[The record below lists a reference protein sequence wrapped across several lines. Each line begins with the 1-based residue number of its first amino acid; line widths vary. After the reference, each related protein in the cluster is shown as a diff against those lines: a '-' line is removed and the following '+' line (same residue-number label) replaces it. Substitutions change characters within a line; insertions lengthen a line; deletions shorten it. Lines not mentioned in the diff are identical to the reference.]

1 MKKLTAIVIGLGS
14 RGCVY
19 SNAMKKLEDKFQ
31 VVGLADPYDA
41 HLNTV
46 KQWHDVP
53 QDKCYNSWE
62 AILDE
67 PKMADFAVI
76 CTQDRMHLGPCLK
89 AIEKGYNIL
98 LEKPV
103 SPFPEECAA
112 IANAAE
118 AKGVKVLVCHVL
130 RYTNFYG
137 RVKQLI
143 LDGTIGDVVSLIQV
157 EAVGNVHQS
166 HSFVRGSWHKKD
178 DSAPMILAKC
188 SHDLDIIQWLIDKP
202 CKKIQSFGSLTHF
215 CPENAPEGAPKRCID
230 GGCPAADTCVY
241 NVKRIY
247 VDDHTP
253 ENWYREVAARKF
265 SIDGNGPTDE
275 EVIDSLKKTNYG
287 LCVYQAG
294 NDVVDHQVVNL
305 EFEGGA
311 TASLTMN
318 AFNKG
323 GRYIRIFGTKG
334 ELYANM
340 GDEEITLYTFAD
352 KQRHQVPVKAAVG
365 GFVAGHGGG
374 HGGGDIGIMNE
385 LYDYFSGEYDGY
397 KAANISTSVK
407 NHLLA
412 FAAEESRLNN
422 TVVDMDKF
430 VESFGMKNEFKK

>member
-1 MKKLTAIVIGLGS
+1 MKKLTAIVVGLGS

-19 SNAMKKLEDKFQ
+19 SNAMKNLADKFQ
-31 VVGLADPYDA
+31 VVALADPLKT

-46 KQWHDVP
+46 KAWHDVP
-53 QDKCYNSWE
+53 EENCFDSWE
-62 AILDE
+62 ELLSK
-67 PKMADFAVI
+67 PRMADFAVI
-76 CTQDRMHLGPCLK
+76 ATQDKMHLGPCLA

-103 SPFPEECAA
+103 APTPEECAA
-112 IANAAE
+112 IANAAA

-143 LDGTIGDVVSLIQV
+143 LDGAVGEIMSLIAV
-157 EAVGNVHQS
+157 EAVSNVHQS
-166 HSFVRGSWHKKD
+166 HSFVRGNWHKKA

-202 CKKIQSFGSLTHF
+202 CKKIQSFGDLTHF
-215 CPENAPEGAPKRCID
+215 RKENAPEGAPKRCID
-230 GGCPAADTCVY
+230 GGCPVEDTCPY
-241 NVKRIY
+241 SAKRIY
-247 VDDHTP
+247 VDDHSDA
-253 ENWYREVAARKF
+253 NWYREVATAKF
-265 SIDGNGPTDE
+265 SIDGAVASDE
-275 EVIDSLKKTNYG
+275 ETVAALKENNYG
-287 LCVYQAG
+287 ICVYQMD
-294 NDVVDHQVVNL
+294 NDVVDHQIVNM

-352 KQRHQVPVKAAVG
+352 KQLRQVSVKAAVG
-365 GFVAGHGGG
+365 GFVAGHGAG
-374 HGGGDIGIMNE
+374 HGGGDIGIMAE
-385 LYDYFSGEYDGY
+385 LYDYFSDEYDGY
-397 KAANISTSVK
+397 KATNISTSVK

-412 FAAEESRLNN
+412 FAAEESRLNS

-430 VESFGMKNEFKK
+430 VESFGMKNVYSK

>member
-19 SNAMKKLEDKFQ
+19 SNAMKNLEDKFQ
-31 VVGLADPYDA
+31 VVGLADPYET

-46 KQWHDVP
+46 KQWHNVP
-53 QDKCYNSWE
+53 QENCYDSWE
-62 AILDE
+62 TILE
-67 PKMADFAVI
+67 QPKMADFAVI
-76 CTQDRMHLGPCLK
+76 CTQDRMHLAPALK

-103 SPFPEECAA
+103 STFPEECAA

-143 LDGTIGDVVSLIQV
+143 LDGTIGEIVSLIQV

-166 HSFVRGSWHKKD
+166 HSFVRGSWHKLS

-241 NVKRIY
+241 NVKRVY

-253 ENWYREVAARKF
+253 ANWYREVAARKF

-275 EVIDSLKKTNYG
+275 EVIESLKNTNYG

-305 EFEGGA
+305 EFAGGA

-340 GDEEITLYTFAD
+340 SDEEITLYTFAD
-352 KQRHQVPVKAAVG
+352 KQYHKVSVKAAEG
-365 GFVAGHGGG
+365 GYVAGHGGG
-374 HGGGDIGIMNE
+374 HGGGDVGIMNE
-385 LYDYFSGEYDGY
+385 LYDYFSDEYTGY
-397 KAANISTSVK
+397 KAADISTSVK

-412 FAAEESRLNN
+412 FAAEESRLNG

-430 VESFGMKNEFKK
+430 VESFGMKNEFTK

>member
-31 VVGLADPYDA
+31 VVGLADPLKA
-41 HLNTV
+41 HLDTV
-46 KQWHDVP
+46 KAWHNVP
-53 QDKCYNSWE
+53 EENCYDSWE
-62 AILDE
+62 DILAQ

-76 CTQDRMHLGPCLK
+76 CTQDKMHMPPALK

-103 SPFPEECAA
+103 APTPEECAA

-118 AKGVKVLVCHVL
+118 KKGVKVLVCHVL

-137 RVKQLI
+137 RVKQLL
-143 LDGTIGDVVSLIQV
+143 LDGAIGDVMSLIAV

-166 HSFVRGSWHKKD
+166 HSFVRGNWHKTS

-188 SHDLDIIQWLIDKP
+188 SHDTDIIQWLIDKP
-202 CKKIQSFGSLTHF
+202 CKKVQSFGSLTHF
-215 CPENAPEGAPKRCID
+215 CKENAPEGAPKRCID

-241 NVKRIY
+241 NAKRIY
-247 VDDHTP
+247 VDDHSDA
-253 ENWYREVAARKF
+253 NWYREVATAKF
-265 SIDGNGPTDE
+265 SIDGGVASDE
-275 EVIDSLKKTNYG
+275 ETVAALKNNNYG
-287 LCVYQAG
+287 MCVYQMD
-294 NDVVDHQVVNL
+294 NDVVDHQVVNM

-340 GDEEITLYTFAD
+340 SDAEITLYTFAD
-352 KQRHQVPVKAAVG
+352 KQHHQVSVTAAEG
-365 GFVAGHGGG
+365 GFVAGHGAG
-374 HGGGDIGIMNE
+374 HGGGDIGIMGE

-397 KAANISTSVK
+397 KAADISTSVK

-412 FAAEESRLNN
+412 FAAEESRLTG
-422 TVVDMDKF
+422 TVVDMDDFMKRYDL
-430 VESFGMKNEFKK
+430 KNEFTK

>member
-31 VVGLADPYDA
+31 IVGLADPLA
-41 HLNTV
+41 THLNTV
-46 KQWHDVP
+46 KQWHNVP
-53 QDKCYNSWE
+53 QEQCYSSWE
-62 AILDE
+62 EILDQ

-76 CTQDRMHLGPCLK
+76 ATQDKMHLAPALK

-103 SPFPEECAA
+103 APTPEECAA

-118 AKGVKVLVCHVL
+118 KKGVKVLVCHVL

-137 RVKQLI
+137 RVKQLL
-143 LDGTIGDVVSLIQV
+143 LDGVIGDIMSLIAV

-166 HSFVRGSWHKKD
+166 HSFVRGNWHKTS

-188 SHDLDIIQWLIDKP
+188 SHDTDIIQWLIDKP
-202 CKKIQSFGSLTHF
+202 CKKVQSFGSLTHF
-215 CPENAPEGAPKRCID
+215 CKENAPEGAPKRCID

-241 NVKRIY
+241 NAKRIY
-247 VDDHTP
+247 VDDHSDG
-253 ENWYREVAARKF
+253 NWMREVATAKF
-265 SIDGNGPTDE
+265 SIDGGVATDE
-275 EVIDSLKKTNYG
+275 ETVAALKNNNYG
-287 LCVYQAG
+287 MCVYQMD
-294 NDVVDHQVVNL
+294 NDVVDHQVVNM

-311 TASLTMN
+311 TANLTMN

-340 GDEEITLYTFAD
+340 GDAEISLYTFAD
-352 KQRHQVPVKAAVG
+352 QQHHQISVTAADG

-385 LYDYFSGEYDGY
+385 LYDYFTGEYDGY

-407 NHLLA
+407 NHLLS

-422 TVVDMDKF
+422 TVVDMDAF
-430 VESFGMKNEFKK
+430 MARYDLKNEFTK

>member
-19 SNAMKKLEDKFQ
+19 SNAMKTLGDKFQ
-31 VVGLADPYDA
+31 VVGLADPFDA
-41 HLNTV
+41 HLKTV
-46 KQWHDVP
+46 QQWHNVP
-53 QDKCYNSWE
+53 QENCYDSWE
-62 AILDE
+62 AILDQ

-76 CTQDRMHLGPCLK
+76 ATQDNMHLAPALK

-103 SPFPEECAA
+103 APTPEECAA

-143 LDGTIGDVVSLIQV
+143 LDGAIGEVMSLVAV
-157 EAVGNVHQS
+157 EAVGNIHQS
-166 HSFVRGSWHKKD
+166 HSFVRGNWHKKA

-188 SHDLDIIQWLIDKP
+188 SHDLDIIQWLVDKP
-202 CKKIQSFGSLTHF
+202 CKKIHSFGGLSHF
-215 CPENAPEGAPKRCID
+215 TKENAPAGAPKRCID

-241 NVKRIY
+241 NAKRIY
-247 VDDHTP
+247 VDDHTDA
-253 ENWYREVAARKF
+253 NWYREVATAKF
-265 SIDGNGPTDE
+265 SIDGAVATDE
-275 EVIDSLKKTNYG
+275 ETVAALKNNNYG
-287 LCVYQAG
+287 ICVYQMD
-294 NDVVDHQVVNL
+294 NDVVDHQVVNM

-352 KQRHQVPVKAAVG
+352 KQYQQVSVKAAAG
-365 GFVAGHGGG
+365 GFVAGHGAG

-385 LYDYFSGEYDGY
+385 LYDYFSDTYTGY
-397 KAANISTSVK
+397 KATNISTSVK

-430 VESFGMKNEFKK
+430 VESFGMKNEFTK

>member
-31 VVGLADPYDA
+31 VVALADPFDA
-41 HLNTV
+41 HLKTV
-46 KQWHDVP
+46 QQWHNVP
-53 QDKCYNSWE
+53 QENCYNSWE
-62 AILDE
+62 SILDQ

-76 CTQDRMHLGPCLK
+76 CTQDKMHLAPCLK

-103 SPFPEECAA
+103 APTPEECAA

-143 LDGTIGDVVSLIQV
+143 LDGAVGEIMSVIAV

-166 HSFVRGSWHKKD
+166 HSFVRGNWHKKA

-188 SHDLDIIQWLIDKP
+188 SHDMDIIQWLIDKP

-215 CPENAPEGAPKRCID
+215 TKENAPEGAPKRCID
-230 GGCPAADTCVY
+230 GGCPIEETCPY
-241 NVKRIY
+241 SAKRVY
-247 VDDHTP
+247 VDNNSPD
-253 ENWYREVAARKF
+253 NWMREIATAKF
-265 SIDGNGPTDE
+265 SIDGVTATDE
-275 EVIDSLKKTNYG
+275 EAIAALKKNDYG
-287 LCVYQAG
+287 MCVYQMD
-294 NDVVDHQVVNL
+294 NDVVDHQVVNM

-311 TASLTMN
+311 TANLTMN

-340 GDEEITLYTFAD
+340 GDEDITLYSFAD
-352 KQRHQVPVKAAVG
+352 KQHHKISVAAAQG

-374 HGGGDIGIMNE
+374 HGGGDIGIMAE
-385 LYDYFSGEYDGY
+385 LYDYFSGNYTGY

-407 NHLLA
+407 NHLLS

-422 TVVDMDKF
+422 KVVDMDEF
-430 VESFGMKNEFKK
+430 VASFGMKNVFTK